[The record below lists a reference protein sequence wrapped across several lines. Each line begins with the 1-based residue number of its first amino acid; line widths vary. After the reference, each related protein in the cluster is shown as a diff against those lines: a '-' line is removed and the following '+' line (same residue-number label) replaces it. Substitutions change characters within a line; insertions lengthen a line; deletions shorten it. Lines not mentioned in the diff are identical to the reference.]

1 MTDLMHWYVI
11 TDMVRISS
19 LCTIRII
26 LSLLNIPSIFS
37 IEAAFVGNLKPCQ
50 TKTIFQ
56 ANFHMAL
63 KIFLTKL
70 RLKTYFSRADC
81 KFKCVDLAK
90 KNAKKIQN
98 FTYLSFFSFRVFSSL
113 MLSKEEICSMVSIY
127 FTHSCSNVEILIKTP

>member
-1 MTDLMHWYVI
+1 MTDLMHWYVTI
-11 TDMVRISS
+11 DMVRISS
-19 LCTIRII
+19 LCTIRNI

-56 ANFHMAL
+56 ANFHVAL

-81 KFKCVDLAK
+81 KFKCVGL
-90 KNAKKIQN
+90 AKKIQRE
-98 FTYLSFFSFRVFSSL
+98 FKTLHTFILQFPCVF
-113 MLSKEEICSMVSIY
+113 K
-127 FTHSCSNVEILIKTP
+127 SNAIERRNM

>member
-1 MTDLMHWYVI
+1 MTDLMHWYVTI
-11 TDMVRISS
+11 DMVRISS
-19 LCTIRII
+19 LCTIRNI

-56 ANFHMAL
+56 ANFYMAL

-81 KFKCVDLAK
+81 KFKCVGLAK
-90 KNAKKIQN
+90 KMQREFKTLHTFILQFPCVFKSNAIERRN
-98 FTYLSFFSFRVFSSL
+98 
-113 MLSKEEICSMVSIY
+113 M
-127 FTHSCSNVEILIKTP
+127 